1 METDCRLC
9 PRHCGVDRSQKT
21 GFCKMG
27 ENLKAARAALHFYEE
42 PFLSGESGSG
52 AVFFSGCSLH
62 CIYCQNRGISGGG
75 TEEGCEE
82 LFGIEI
88 TKERL
93 ADIFFELKAKGALNI
108 NLVTGTHF
116 TPQIAEAIRIAKER
130 SFDLPFVWNSSGYE
144 LPETLQL
151 LEGLIDIYLPDLK
164 TLDEGLASKYLHAPD
179 YPKVVKKALEQM
191 VKSAGPMQMDRS
203 EAALAES
210 EDGLMKKGVCVRHLM
225 TPGSLRDTIRVIDY
239 LADTYGDRI
248 WFSLMSQ
255 YTPMGTLPF
264 EELNRKVSRKEYEQA
279 VDHVIARGIENCMI
293 QEGDVAVQSFIPAF
307 DGEGVLPE

>member
-1 METDCRLC
+1 MNFVTPTHYSLQVREAVALARERGLHLPIVWNTGGYETLETLKRL
-9 PRHCGVDRSQKT
+9 
-21 GFCKMG
+21 
-27 ENLKAARAALHFYEE
+27 E
-42 PFLSGESGSG
+42 G
-52 AVFFSGCSLH
+52 AV
-62 CIYCQNRGISGGG
+62 
-75 TEEGCEE
+75 
-82 LFGIEI
+82 
-88 TKERL
+88 
-93 ADIFFELKAKGALNI
+93 
-108 NLVTGTHF
+108 
-116 TPQIAEAIRIAKER
+116 
-130 SFDLPFVWNSSGYE
+130 
-144 LPETLQL
+144 
-151 LEGLIDIYLPDLK
+151 DIYLPDLK

-203 EAALAES
+203 EAAMAES

>member
-1 METDCRLC
+1 MLDNLFGEDIGIVLDNGILTDEIGRTNI
-9 PRHCGVDRSQKT
+9 S
-21 GFCKMG
+21 
-27 ENLKAARAALHFYEE
+27 EIYAA
-42 PFLSGESGSG
+42 GDVISGSCQLAHVAMEQG
-52 AVFFSGCSLH
+52 KRVARYIAGQALERQAIVAN
-62 CIYCQNRGISGGG
+62 CIYIHP
-75 TEEGCEE
+75 
-82 LFGIEI
+82 EI
-88 TKERL
+88 ASVGLSE
-93 ADIFFELKAKGALNI
+93 AD
-108 NLVTGTHF
+108 
-116 TPQIAEAIRIAKER
+116 AKER
-130 SFDLPFVWNSSGYE
+130 GFNLPFVWNSSGYE

-164 TLDEGLASKYLHAPD
+164 TLDQGLASKYLHAPD

-264 EELNRKVSRKEYEQA
+264 EELNRKVDRKEYEQA